1 MSLQTV
7 ENAIYHTLPDGR
19 VEAAG
24 DGYLTVAPG
33 DMTCYTVF
41 LSGCGKVAMAWTG
54 RWAQRDVEKRF
65 FVHRFAPQPVDHDAE
80 HSLQVCQWLCNLA
93 LGDLEGDESS
103 RPLRWSRS

>member
-1 MSLQTV
+1 MSLQDV

-33 DMTCYTVF
+33 DMTAYTVF
-41 LSGCGKVAMAWTG
+41 LSGCGKAAMAWTG
-54 RWAQRDVEKRF
+54 QYSRRDIENRF
-65 FVHRFAPQPVDHDAE
+65 FARRFTPRPVDHEAE

-93 LGDLEGDESS
+93 LGDESS
-103 RPLRWSRS
+103 RPARWSNT